1 MSKAISVA
9 VLALAIGLSGCGGM
23 ATNTNSSS
31 SGSSSNSTPPPPP
44 PPPAADLTVVN
55 HIIYMMQEN
64 RSFDEYFG
72 QLNAYR
78 QSQGFGA
85 DVDVTP
91 ANASQLAFDHS
102 TSFTPFHMV
111 SMCSEELS
119 SFWNESH
126 NDWNHEA
133 PSSATPAMDGFAN
146 SAGNDSRNSVPP
158 GFDINGERVMGYYD
172 DGDLPYYYFMATQFA
187 MSDRWFSPLMTNT
200 PASRLYAMAAT
211 SHGVINKPLTQINI
225 PTIFDELQQKG
236 ITWKN
241 YVQDY
246 PNGSSLKPFPAFAK
260 YVGTNIV
267 PASQYLD
274 DLKNGTLP
282 QVAFIE
288 RDSKDG
294 LDEHPG
300 AGISV
305 QKGSAY
311 VASLINALINSSS
324 WKDSVFFLTYDEG
337 GGFFDHVPPVQTV
350 SPDGIPPVLAPND
363 VCATTPGPMC
373 DFTYTGFRLPNIV
386 ISPFAKAH
394 YVDHTPI
401 DTVAILTFIEKR
413 FGVKPLTARDAA
425 EPDISFFFDFGGVPN
440 ANPPT
445 PPTQPT
451 NGPCYVTS
459 LP

>member
-1 MSKAISVA
+1 MRKALT
-9 VLALAIGLSGCGGM
+9 VLALALGVGLTSCGGLSN
-23 ATNTNSSS
+23 NTSS
-31 SGSSSNSTPPPPP
+31 SGSNNNTS
-44 PPPAADLTVVN
+44 PPPATPAGNIKVVN
-55 HIIYMMQEN
+55 HVLYMMQEN

-78 QSQGFGA
+78 QSQGLGA

-102 TSFTPFHMV
+102 TTFTPFHMV
-111 SMCSEELS
+111 SMCAEELS

-133 PSSATPAMDGFAN
+133 PTSATAAMDGFAN
-146 SAGNDSRNSVPP
+146 SAGNDSRNSIPP
-158 GFDINGERVMGYYD
+158 GFDINGQRVMGYYD

-187 MSDRWFSPLMTNT
+187 MSDRWFSPVMTNT

-225 PTIFDELQQKG
+225 PTIFDELEQAG
-236 ITWKN
+236 IRWKN

-246 PNGSSLKPFPAFAK
+246 PNGSSLRPFPAFAK
-260 YVGTNIV
+260 YVKTNIV
-267 PASQYLD
+267 PASEYFT
-274 DLKNGTLP
+274 DLTNGTLP

-288 RDSKDG
+288 RDSIDG

-300 AGISV
+300 TGISV
-305 QKGSAY
+305 EKGSAY
-311 VASLINALINSSS
+311 VASLINALMKSSS

-337 GGFFDHVPPVQTV
+337 GGFYDHVPPTQTV
-350 SPDGIPPVLAPND
+350 SPDGIPPTLQID
-363 VCATTPGPMC
+363 DICSATAGPMC

-386 ISPFAKAH
+386 VSPFAKAH
-394 YVDHTPI
+394 YVDHTSI
-401 DTVAILTFIEKR
+401 DTTAILTFIEKR
-413 FGVKPLTARDAA
+413 FGVKALTARDAA
-425 EPDISFFFDFGGVPN
+425 QPDISFFFDFGGVPN
-440 ANPPT
+440 LNPPT
-445 PPTQPT
+445 PPSQPT